1 MWRATHLV
9 SRYIENNFVPF
20 LPTDWKSNEKARAR
34 GGEGEEFQG
43 SRILLKKAFV
53 FPLPLSSLPTYTVF
67 GIYIAR
73 IACRG
78 SIVLYFD
85 GGREKQRADI
95 SARRERERS
104 RNDTFAAKLKA
115 TQVGLQ
121 GGLEAAV
128 GSVVGTQARGTP
140 DILFGSFHATRSI
153 KMEAPDR
160 ITPENIASTKNA
172 SEGINS
178 VEWVHWFG

>member
-53 FPLPLSSLPTYTVF
+53 FPLPSPPSLRIRYSVFISRVSRVEGPLSTE
-67 GIYIAR
+67 
-73 IACRG
+73 
-78 SIVLYFD
+78 
-85 GGREKQRADI
+85 GGRNKGPI
-95 SARRERERS
+95 YRRGERKRERS

-128 GSVVGTQARGTP
+128 GSVHRLEVRPTFFLVR
-140 DILFGSFHATRSI
+140 FTRHV
-153 KMEAPDR
+153 P
-160 ITPENIASTKNA
+160 
-172 SEGINS
+172 
-178 VEWVHWFG
+178 

>member
-1 MWRATHLV
+1 M
-9 SRYIENNFVPF
+9 
-20 LPTDWKSNEKARAR
+20 KKRAR
-34 GGEGEEFQG
+34 EGGREKNF
-43 SRILLKKAFV
+43 RDPNTLKKGFC
-53 FPLPLSSLPTYTVF
+53 FSPPLSSLPTYTVF

-128 GSVVGTQARGTP
+128 GSVHRLEVRPTFFLVR
-140 DILFGSFHATRSI
+140 FTRHV
-153 KMEAPDR
+153 P
-160 ITPENIASTKNA
+160 
-172 SEGINS
+172 
-178 VEWVHWFG
+178 

>member
-53 FPLPLSSLPTYTVF
+53 FPLPSPPSLRIRYSVFISRVSRVEGPLSTE
-67 GIYIAR
+67 
-73 IACRG
+73 
-78 SIVLYFD
+78 
-85 GGREKQRADI
+85 GGRNKGPI
-95 SARRERERS
+95 YRRGERKRERS